1 MWNDVQLHAWDIP
14 GSKHQRTK
22 LTQSVSI
29 LMEIHTTSRSRLHL
43 LPPIHVSLYLPQ
55 RVHQSFV
62 IPTCSSFSISQH
74 SPNLSLSR
82 QSPWKGGPLLNQL
95 PLWSLAQLLFPC
107 MKSAFPLLHFPVFYP
122 YLVPFLFCPAHT
134 YTLTLFTNQFVVLV
148 FCDLFPF
155 LAFTFSLLSP
165 LSFWSSK
172 FLVFFHWLEG
182 IFFIDMTWPDW
193 STFQLDNFCALYY
206 AETTFT
212 QQRSSAWS
220 VEETLLS
227 ITQQVHYNTVV
238 PICCSWRKY
247 CCSIC
252 MCNPHIHI

>member
-1 MWNDVQLHAWDIP
+1 MKRWSTFESAASLKSRP
-14 GSKHQRTK
+14 TP
-22 LTQSVSI
+22 LP
-29 LMEIHTTSRSRLHL
+29 MYEISLSS
-43 LPPIHVSLYLPQ
+43 PP
-55 RVHQSFV
+55 
-62 IPTCSSFSISQH
+62 FSCL
-74 SPNLSLSR
+74 LSLSC
-82 QSPWKGGPLLNQL
+82 SISFL
-95 PLWSLAQLLFPC
+95 P
-107 MKSAFPLLHFPVFYP
+107 H
-122 YLVPFLFCPAHT
+122 PAHT